1 MIPLEAD
8 YSGIFVIIFVILL
21 LPPIVLAAIGF
32 SIRKKYKDAATVF
45 YILAVL
51 YLIVGLGICFGGF

>member
-8 YSGIFVIIFVILL
+8 YSGVFVIIFVILL
-21 LPPIVLAAIGF
+21 LPSIVLAAIGF
-32 SIRKKYKDAATVF
+32 AIRKKYKDAATVF

>member
-8 YSGIFVIIFVILL
+8 YSGIFVIIFIILL
-21 LPPIVLAAIGF
+21 LPPIVLAVIGF
-32 SIRKKYKDAATVF
+32 LIRKKYKDAATVF

-51 YLIVGLGICFGGF
+51 YLIV

>member
-8 YSGIFVIIFVILL
+8 YSGIFIIIFVILL
-21 LPPIVLAAIGF
+21 VPPLVLAVIGF
-32 SIRKKYKDAATVF
+32 LLRKKYKEVSVVF

-51 YLIVGLGICFGGF
+51 YLIVGLGLCFGGL

>member
-8 YSGIFVIIFVILL
+8 YSGIFVIIFIILL

-32 SIRKKYKDAATVF
+32 LIRKKYKDAATVF